1 MDDFLPRHPVK
12 TRKPRART
20 QDLVSFSL
28 NDVTADSE
36 FRRSAMTPLA
46 PRASGGAR
54 SVYTGGGAAL
64 WELPRF
70 PSPSPAEPETRLLRT
85 LNISTMRVCV
95 KKKLK
100 RKERQRFRFF
110 LNLQKWKEFYISF
123 ESDNRDEPS
132 SSQ

>member
-1 MDDFLPRHPVK
+1 MDDFLPQHPVK

-95 KKKLK
+95 KEAGEERTAKVSLFLK
-100 RKERQRFRFF
+100 SSKVERILHQ
-110 LNLQKWKEFYISF
+110 L
-123 ESDNRDEPS
+123 
-132 SSQ
+132 

>member
-54 SVYTGGGAAL
+54 SVYTGEAPPSGNSLAL
-64 WELPRF
+64 RP
-70 PSPSPAEPETRLLRT
+70 PRLLNPR
-85 LNISTMRVCV
+85 LACYVLSTSPRC
-95 KKKLK
+95 
-100 RKERQRFRFF
+100 
-110 LNLQKWKEFYISF
+110 EFV
-123 ESDNRDEPS
+123 
-132 SSQ
+132 